1 MPQQSQS
8 ATEILE
14 DFPQSHWSLVYVE
27 RRKKLESDVVEDGG
41 SCGGS
46 GSNGVM
52 DALA

>member
-27 RRKKLESDVVEDGG
+27 RRKKLESDVEDGG
-41 SCGGS
+41 SSGS